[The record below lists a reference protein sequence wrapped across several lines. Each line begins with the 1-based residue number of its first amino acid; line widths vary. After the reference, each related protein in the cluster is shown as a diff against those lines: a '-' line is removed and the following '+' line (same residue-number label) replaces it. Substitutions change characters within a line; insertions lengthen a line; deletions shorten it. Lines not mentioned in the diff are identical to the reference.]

1 MSRGRFTGT
10 LKFGGQMIA
19 GAAAVFLIVGA
30 VVMVTTSRAPKKAI
44 AASIAAPEA
53 APPPPPPLLI
63 VVGDQS
69 ERDRY
74 DAQWLNGMV
83 VNQTEKAYRFVQ
95 ITYDLFDSTGAV
107 IGTAT
112 ANTRGLEPHGRW
124 IFKTVISDRC
134 TRFKLTNL
142 DGY

>member
-1 MSRGRFTGT
+1 MSQRLTGT
-10 LKFGGQMIA
+10 LKFAAKAIGGT
-19 GAAAVFLIVGA
+19 AAVFVVVGSL
-30 VVMVTTSRAPKKAI
+30 VMLMTAHAPKRTIVAV
-44 AASIAAPEA
+44 AAAAPEVA
-53 APPPPPPLLI
+53 APPLLI
-63 VVGDQS
+63 VVGDES

-95 ITYDLFDSTGAV
+95 ITYDLFDSNGV
-107 IGTAT
+107 QIGTAS

-124 IFKTVISDRC
+124 LFKTVISDHC
-134 TRFKLTNL
+134 TRFKLAKL

>member
-1 MSRGRFTGT
+1 MSRRFAGT
-10 LKFGGQMIA
+10 LKFGA
-19 GAAAVFLIVGA
+19 
-30 VVMVTTSRAPKKAI
+30 KAI
-44 AASIAAPEA
+44 GWDCRRVSDCGRSRDGDDEPRSEKSDSSQHRCSRGCS
-53 APPPPPPLLI
+53 PSPLLI
-63 VVGDQS
+63 VVGDKS

-95 ITYDLFDSTGAV
+95 ITYDLFDSTGAQ

-124 IFKTVISDRC
+124 LFKTVISDHC
-134 TRFKLTNL
+134 TRFKLAKL